1 MKHLKTKFLILDG
14 NSLACRAAF
23 AHNPHFGPDLHTSYG
38 KPTGATLRFLNMFD
52 RILHQF
58 KPTHI
63 LVAWDVS
70 RETFRNVLDENY
82 KANREPRSDN
92 DLKIFFQ
99 DIKHILTEIGC
110 KNVGVLGYEG
120 DDIVGTYSVLSKAD
134 KTFIVSGD
142 KDSFQLVNN
151 KVSVIFPKNGFKE
164 VEIITP
170 QYIQDTYGISVD
182 KFTDLKALMGDGG
195 DNISGISGCGEKT
208 AIKLLQHYGSA
219 DAVANNFDNIDLKGI
234 NKTVIAGIKE
244 WAPRSYVVKQLVT
257 IRKDVEV
264 PYTFDQCK
272 INLKWENAREIFKE
286 LELNSLV
293 RKLNGA
299 EFYG

>member
-1 MKHLKTKFLILDG
+1 METKFLILDG

-52 RILHQF
+52 RILHQL

-70 RETFRNVLDENY
+70 RETFRNALDENY
-82 KANREPRSDN
+82 KANREPRTGD

-120 DDIVGTYSVLSKAD
+120 DDIVGTYSALSKAD

-142 KDSFQLVNN
+142 RDSFQLVND
-151 KVSVIFPKNGFKE
+151 KTSVVFPKNGFKE

-170 QYIQDTYGISVD
+170 QYILDTYGISVE
-182 KFTDLKALMGDGG
+182 KFVDLKALMGDGG
-195 DNISGISGCGEKT
+195 DNISGIDGCGEKT
-208 AIKLLQHYGSA
+208 AVKLLQHYGSA
-219 DAVANNFDNIDLKGI
+219 DAVANNVDNIDLKGI

-244 WAPRSYVVKQLVT
+244 WAPRSYTVKQLVT

-264 PYTFDQCK
+264 PYTFEQCK
-272 INLKWENAREIFKE
+272 VNLKWENAREIFKE
-286 LELNSLV
+286 LELNSLI
-293 RKLNGA
+293 RKINGA
-299 EFYG
+299 EFYGG

>member
-1 MKHLKTKFLILDG
+1 VKHLKTKFLILDG